1 MVFFSLK
8 IQRRLWQ
15 TRVYCNFFYCLKR
28 SVSQTFKNIGTGKM
42 FSPLCM
48 LLAQLALI
56 NVFIPCDNWKIFF
69 FSKKQL
75 VFTVRFFQPPCSFF
89 LSLNQ
94 VNWKN
99 SVFCF
104 FFYLHNTNIKIK
116 VQCKHPSSKMK
127 LPHYFSF
134 LMHHILLCKCNV
146 FKKLQTSL
154 EACFL

>member
-1 MVFFSLK
+1 
-8 IQRRLWQ
+8 
-15 TRVYCNFFYCLKR
+15 
-28 SVSQTFKNIGTGKM
+28 M

-69 FSKKQL
+69 FFKKTACLYSK
-75 VFTVRFFQPPCSFF
+75 VFSTAMFF
-89 LSLNQ
+89 LSFFESSEL
-94 VNWKN
+94 KELRIL
-99 SVFCF
+99 F

-116 VQCKHPSSKMK
+116 VQCKHQSSKMK

-134 LMHHILLCKCNV
+134 LMHHVLLCKCNV